1 MKKKNEEAR
10 VMNNITQDTIVV
22 HYDEVSLEIS
32 YELYE
37 GKNYRRIVFNTK
49 PFGLAEQAILNAIEE
64 HLKMKA
70 NNDVR
75 LERKVFE
82 FGEGGKSL

>member
-1 MKKKNEEAR
+1 MK
-10 VMNNITQDTIVV
+10 NIEQDTIVV

-32 YELYE
+32 YELYK
-37 GKNYRRIVFNTK
+37 GKKQERIVFNTK
-49 PFGLAEQAILNAIEE
+49 PFGLVEQAIINAIDKHIE
-64 HLKMKA
+64 MKK
-70 NNDVR
+70 NNAVC

>member
-1 MKKKNEEAR
+1 MS
-10 VMNNITQDTIVV
+10 NITQDTIVV

-37 GKNYRRIVFNTK
+37 SEKHRRIVFNTK

-64 HLKMKA
+64 HIKMKK

-75 LERKVFE
+75 LVRKVFE